1 MGPMSEVGQALAPVS
16 AVMAQRPPINRALSL
31 AAALRRRGNRPA
43 RSSATPPPHIEG
55 VAFST
60 ATIRN
65 GGMAVA
71 TLTGSNLQGADVH
84 CEPLSGGFI
93 VDVLP
98 HHTVQAEGEQLVLA
112 MRIFRRMGTPRAL
125 CLVRV
130 SVGVSTAVG
139 SITVRV

>member
-1 MGPMSEVGQALAPVS
+1 
-16 AVMAQRPPINRALSL
+16 MAQRPSINRALSL
-31 AAALRRRGNRPA
+31 AAALRRKRKSVQDEDA
-43 RSSATPPPHIEG
+43 KAALIEG
-55 VAFST
+55 LAFST
-60 ATIRN
+60 ATIRS

-71 TLTGSNLQGADVH
+71 KLRGLHLHGADLK
-84 CEPLSGGFI
+84 CESMSSGFI

-98 HHTVQAEGEQLVLA
+98 QHTVQEKGEQLVLA

-130 SVGVSTAVG
+130 SIGGSSAVA

>member
-1 MGPMSEVGQALAPVS
+1 MAP
-16 AVMAQRPPINRALSL
+16 RPPFDRVPYLI
-31 AAALRRRGNRPA
+31 AAPRRRSGQRCVPEGVCEVA
-43 RSSATPPPHIEG
+43 HIES
-55 VAFST
+55 VAFGT
-60 ATIRN
+60 ATIRS

-71 TLTGSNLQGADVH
+71 TLRGSNLHAADVR
-84 CEPLSGGFI
+84 CEVMSTGFI

-112 MRIFRRMGTPRAL
+112 MRVFRRMGTPRGL

-130 SVGVSTAVG
+130 SVGTSSAVG

>member
-1 MGPMSEVGQALAPVS
+1 MT
-16 AVMAQRPPINRALSL
+16 QRPPLDRALSL
-31 AAALRRRGNRPA
+31 AAALRRRTSKKY
-43 RSSATPPPHIEG
+43 SSDAAPHIEG
-55 VAFST
+55 MAFST
-60 ATIRN
+60 ATIRS

-71 TLTGSNLQGADVH
+71 TLRGSDLQGADVR
-84 CEPLSGGFI
+84 CEAMSSGFI

-112 MRIFRRMGTPRAL
+112 MRLFRRMGTPRAL

-130 SVGVSTAVG
+130 TVGDSSAVG

>member
-1 MGPMSEVGQALAPVS
+1 
-16 AVMAQRPPINRALSL
+16 MAQRPSINRALSL
-31 AAALRRRGNRPA
+31 AAALRRK
-43 RSSATPPPHIEG
+43 SKSAEKEDGKTPLIEG
-55 VAFST
+55 LAFST
-60 ATIRN
+60 ATIRS

-71 TLTGSNLQGADVH
+71 KVRGLHLHGADLK
-84 CEPLSGGFI
+84 CESMSSGFI

-98 HHTVQAEGEQLVLA
+98 QHAVQEEGEQLVLA

-130 SVGVSTAVG
+130 SIGGSSAVA